1 MSLEN
6 EIVVS
11 PAPGTYVLVLR
22 CSSNRT
28 IRVGC
33 LGSIRL
39 RPGYYL
45 YVGSGFGP
53 GGLRARNRA
62 IAADRARAL
71 PYPGTNYAIAS
82 LLPDYSL
89 VGNPAAPVHPG
100 DIVVL
105 WGTGFGATN
114 PVVPAG
120 VAASGTPFT
129 VAVPTVTVGGIKAQV
144 LSSLLTP
151 GSAGLYQV
159 TIQVPVSAPSGA
171 LEVRASSGVVTSP
184 AGVSIIVKTP

>member
-53 GGLRARNRA
+53 GGLRARIDHHRTQSRA
-62 IAADRARAL
+62 PALAHRLLAQTYSPGICLVSLWCAPRA
-71 PYPGTNYAIAS
+71 
-82 LLPDYSL
+82 
-89 VGNPAAPVHPG
+89 
-100 DIVVL
+100 
-105 WGTGFGATN
+105 
-114 PVVPAG
+114 
-120 VAASGTPFT
+120 
-129 VAVPTVTVGGIKAQV
+129 
-144 LSSLLTP
+144 
-151 GSAGLYQV
+151 
-159 TIQVPVSAPSGA
+159 
-171 LEVRASSGVVTSP
+171 
-184 AGVSIIVKTP
+184 

>member
-1 MSLEN
+1 MYAFCGPRMTVVGELSASAVRYSQPQEGTVSLEN

-71 PYPGTNYAIAS
+71 PVPRNELRDRVAIAGLFSRRQSRRTSPSWRYRRTVGHGIWRNESPGTGRSGGFRHAIHRGCTYR
-82 LLPDYSL
+82 DGR
-89 VGNPAAPVHPG
+89 GN
-100 DIVVL
+100 
-105 WGTGFGATN
+105 
-114 PVVPAG
+114 
-120 VAASGTPFT
+120 
-129 VAVPTVTVGGIKAQV
+129 
-144 LSSLLTP
+144 
-151 GSAGLYQV
+151 
-159 TIQVPVSAPSGA
+159 
-171 LEVRASSGVVTSP
+171 
-184 AGVSIIVKTP
+184 